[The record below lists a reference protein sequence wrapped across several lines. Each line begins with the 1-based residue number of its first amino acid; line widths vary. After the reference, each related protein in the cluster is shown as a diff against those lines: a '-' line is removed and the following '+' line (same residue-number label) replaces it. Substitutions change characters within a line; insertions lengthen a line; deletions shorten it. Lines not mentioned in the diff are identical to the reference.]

1 MLTTQQLYAQL
12 PHAFSGVD
20 LPSLGTKI
28 SGKVRD
34 NYRVGDKRFLI
45 TTDRLSA
52 FDRILGVVPY
62 KGQVLNQLA
71 QFWFE
76 ETHDI
81 VPNHLLDV
89 PDPNV
94 SVAIECQA
102 LPVEVVVRGYITGV
116 TTTALWYQYSLG
128 NRKIYG
134 YDFPD
139 DLTKNDALPYP
150 LITPTTKGNE
160 GAHDER
166 ITPAEVL
173 ERGLVTPEQ
182 WERISE
188 AAIKLFRRGQA
199 MAARGGLILVDTK
212 YEFGIAP
219 DGEVTLIDEIHTP
232 DSSRFWIAATYAE
245 RKAQGEEPENFD
257 KEFVRL
263 RYAANGYRGEGDPP
277 PMPDELA
284 VAAAERY
291 IRAYELITN
300 KPFVPGDQPTEERIE
315 QNIAA
320 YLGQPRLYGK
330 VSPPPTL

>member
-12 PHAFSGVD
+12 PYAFSGVD

-34 NYRVGDKRFLI
+34 NYRLGDHRILI

-52 FDRILGVVPY
+52 FDRILGLVPY

-76 ETHDI
+76 ESHDI
-81 VPNHLLDV
+81 IPNHLLDV

-128 NRKIYG
+128 NRTIYG

-139 DLTKNDALPYP
+139 GLMKNDPLPYP
-150 LITPTTKGNE
+150 IITPTTKATDG
-160 GAHDER
+160 GHDER
-166 ITPAEVL
+166 ITSDEVL
-173 ERGLVTPEQ
+173 ERGLVTSDQ
-182 WERISE
+182 WERICE
-188 AAIKLFRRGQA
+188 AALKLFKRGQA
-199 MAARGGLILVDTK
+199 IAARGGLILVDTK

-232 DSSRFWIAATYAE
+232 DSSRFWMADSYDAHRA
-245 RKAQGEEPENFD
+245 RGEEPENFD

-263 RYAANGYRGEGDPP
+263 QYAANGYRGDGDPSP
-277 PMPDELA
+277 LSDEMA

-291 IRAYELITN
+291 IRAYEMITN
-300 KPFVPGDQPTEERIE
+300 KPFVPGDQPTAERVAHHMADYMAQE
-315 QNIAA
+315 RRFGN
-320 YLGQPRLYGK
+320 
-330 VSPPPTL
+330 VSPPR

>member
-12 PHAFSGVD
+12 PYAFSGVD

-34 NYRVGDKRFLI
+34 NYRFGDKRILI

-52 FDRILGVVPY
+52 FDRILGLVPY

-76 ETHDI
+76 ESHDI
-81 VPNHLLDV
+81 IPNHLLDV

-94 SVAIECQA
+94 SVAIECRA

-128 NRKIYG
+128 NRNIYG

-139 DLTKNDALPYP
+139 GLNKNQALPHP
-150 LITPTTKGNE
+150 IITPTTKATTDG
-160 GAHDER
+160 GHDER
-166 ITPAEVL
+166 ITIAEVL
-173 ERGLVTPEQ
+173 ERGLTTPEQ

-199 MAARGGLILVDTK
+199 MAARGGLMLVDTK

-232 DSSRFWIAATYAE
+232 DSSRFWIADTYKE
-245 RKAQGEEPENFD
+245 RLAKGEEPENFD

-263 RYAANGYRGEGDPP
+263 RYAADGYRGEGDPS
-277 PMPDELA
+277 PMPEELA

-291 IRAYELITN
+291 IRAYEMITN
-300 KPFVPGDQPTEERIE
+300 KPFVPGEQPTAERIE
-315 QNIAA
+315 RNMAA
-320 YLGQPRLYGK
+320 YLGQSRPFGK
-330 VSPPPTL
+330 VSPPL

>member
-12 PHAFSGVD
+12 PYAFSGVD
-20 LPSLGTKI
+20 LPSIGAKI

-34 NYRVGDKRFLI
+34 NYRIGNNRILI

-52 FDRILGVVPY
+52 FDRILGLVPY

-76 ETHDI
+76 ESHDI
-81 VPNHLLDV
+81 IPNHLLDV

-128 NRKIYG
+128 NRTIYG

-139 DLTKNDALPYP
+139 GLTKNDPLPYP
-150 LITPTTKGNE
+150 IITPTTKATDG
-160 GAHDER
+160 GHDEQ

-173 ERGLVTPEQ
+173 ERRLVTTEQ
-182 WERISE
+182 WQRISD
-188 AAIKLFRRGQA
+188 AALKLFKRGQA
-199 MAARGGLILVDTK
+199 IAARGGLILVDTK
-212 YEFGIAP
+212 YEFGVAP

-232 DSSRFWIAATYAE
+232 DSSRFWFAASYAE
-245 RKAQGEEPENFD
+245 RKARGEEPENFD

-263 RYAANGYRGEGDPP
+263 QYAASGYRGEGTPP
-277 PMPDELA
+277 PLPEDMA

-291 IRAYELITN
+291 IRAYEMITN
-300 KPFVPGDQPTEERIE
+300 KSFVPGEQPTAERVAR
-315 QNIAA
+315 NVAA
-320 YLGQPRLYGK
+320 YLEQERLFGN
-330 VSPPPTL
+330 VSPPR

>member
-52 FDRILGVVPY
+52 FDRILGLVPY

-76 ETHDI
+76 ESHDI
-81 VPNHLLDV
+81 IPNHLLDV

-128 NRKIYG
+128 NRTIYG

-139 DLTKNDALPYP
+139 GLTKNDALPQP
-150 LITPTTKGNE
+150 IITPTTKGSE
-160 GAHDER
+160 GGHDER
-166 ITPAEVL
+166 ITVAEVL
-173 ERGLVTPEQ
+173 ERGLTTPEQ

-199 MAARGGLILVDTK
+199 MAARGGLMLVDTK
-212 YEFGIAP
+212 YEFGVAP

-232 DSSRFWIAATYAE
+232 DSSRFWIADSY
-245 RKAQGEEPENFD
+245 KARIANGEEPENFD

-291 IRAYELITN
+291 IRAYEMITN
-300 KPFVPGDQPTEERIE
+300 KSFVPGEQPTAERIK
-315 QNIAA
+315 QNVAA
-320 YLGQPRLYGK
+320 YVSEVRPFGK
-330 VSPPPTL
+330 VSPL

>member
-12 PHAFSGVD
+12 PRAFSGVD
-20 LPSLGTKI
+20 LPALGSKI
-28 SGKVRD
+28 TGKVRD
-34 NYRVGDKRFLI
+34 NYRLGDQRILI

-52 FDRILGVVPY
+52 FDRVLGLVPY

-71 QFWFE
+71 RFWFD

-81 VPNHLLDV
+81 VPNHLLET

-94 SVAIECQA
+94 SIAIECQA

-116 TTTALWYQYSLG
+116 TTTALWYQYNLG
-128 NRKIYG
+128 NRSIYG

-139 DLTKNDALPYP
+139 GLTKNDKLPTP
-150 LITPTTKGNE
+150 LITPTTKGDN

-166 ITPAEVL
+166 ITSAEVVSL
-173 ERGLVTPEQ
+173 GLATAAQ
-182 WERISE
+182 WERICE
-188 AAIKLFRRGQA
+188 AALALFRRGQA
-199 MAARGGLILVDTK
+199 HAARGGLILVDTK

-232 DSSRFWIAATYAE
+232 DSSRFWVAESYAE
-245 RKAQGEEPENFD
+245 RKARGEEPENFD

-263 RYAANGYRGEGDPP
+263 HYADAGYRGEGEPP
-277 PMPDELA
+277 PLPDDVA

-291 IRAYELITN
+291 IRTYERITN
-300 KPFVPGDQPTEERIE
+300 QTFKPGEQPTDARVKA
-315 QNIAA
+315 NLMA
-320 YLGQPRLYGK
+320 YFKQVKRA
-330 VSPPPTL
+330 VSL